1 MELQMKMQLRG
12 LMSKGKIRTITSEK
26 AIKKNKMGSR
36 VRGAPRT
43 PTPLL
48 IVDIRMEVLLITL
61 LERHMDAE
69 TIDDFYLRITD
80 LANNICILS
89 VDNNDA
95 NIVKK
100 MLKWKKILKTKDQGV
115 MEDTLL
121 KL

>member
-48 IVDIRMEVLLITL
+48 IVDIRME
-61 LERHMDAE
+61 DAE